1 MALID
6 LSRQT
11 KAATVA
17 GQTLRTT
24 EVTSSDTGLYEIEWD
39 TFTADELGTGSLD
52 AGTSGYV
59 AGKNLYLYDAVEQSG
74 GGNIYSTGSYGS
86 NLVLQINPLGHPTGS
101 VKIWGDLI
109 VEGTSSVFNQSTIS
123 IEDPIVDINFTGST
137 ALTATDAGLRVGRS
151 GGTNAQLLWDQSETR
166 WAIDNAAGSNINI
179 VGSSTTDTL
188 TNKTITSLASSTMGS
203 NADLTFS
210 GGGEVLGLPATA
222 SVDNASTSKIYVQH
236 RLDYL
241 RKSYVKKASSFLTA
255 ATVGEVTGYATASF
269 SATTA
274 SAPTGIT
281 ATSEDDFVFFI
292 NGQYMEHDAL
302 EIEQAGASFY
312 LKVDVDSIGYVLES
326 DDEIIAHGKFN
337 A

>member
-1 MALID
+1 MALVD
-6 LSRQT
+6 LTRQA

-24 EVTSSDTGLYEIEWD
+24 EVTSSDTGLYEIVWD

-59 AGKNLYLYDAVEQSG
+59 AGQDMYLYDEAT
-74 GGNIYSTGSYGS
+74 GGNLYTTGSYGEKHIMQ
-86 NLVLQINPLGHPTGS
+86 LNPIGSPTGS

-137 ALTATDAGLRVGRS
+137 ALAATDSGLRVGRS

-222 SVDNASTSKIYVQH
+222 SADNASTSKIYVQH

-241 RKSYVKKASSFLTA
+241 RKTYVKKASSFLTA

-269 SATTA
+269 TAVTA

-281 ATSEDDFVFFI
+281 ATSEDDYVFFI

-312 LKVDVDSIGYVLES
+312 LKVDVDSIGYVLEG

-337 A
+337 S